1 MAKQMIDTPPGVA
14 ALAKYGVNV
23 PNSTVVTSQPLY
35 HYQTYAAAGQTQLTF
50 FQNPVG
56 QNSLTFADTN
66 VEAAGSMP
74 SPKRMLV
81 TGIQVAF
88 FPDGNP
94 GIFGAQ
100 AAASNWNDVNAVYKS
115 GWLEFFVGSAVWLR
129 DAPIGK
135 FPSDFRLAGAA
146 ALSDSSTAGADQQG
160 RIDYATFAGRKY
172 NITPILLTSNQNFN
186 VTLNW
191 PSVVALPSTA
201 AGRIGVILEGFQY
214 RQSQ

>member
-1 MAKQMIDTPPGVA
+1 MPGQMKIPPSTNQ
-14 ALAKYGVNV
+14 LRKYGVNV
-23 PNSTVVTSQPLY
+23 PDSVVAISQPLY

-81 TGIQVAF
+81 TGIEVAF
-88 FPDGNP
+88 FPGGSP
-94 GIFGAQ
+94 GTFGAQ
-100 AAASNWNDVNAVYKS
+100 AAPNLVNDVYAVMKS
-115 GWLEFFVGSAVWLR
+115 GWLDFFVGSASWLK

-135 FPSDFRLAGAA
+135 FPSPYRMAGMA
-146 ALSDSSTAGADQQG
+146 ALSDQSTIAADLQTK
-160 RIDYATFAGRKY
+160 IDYATFAGKPY
-172 NITPILLTSNQNFN
+172 EITPVELSSNQNFN

-191 PSVVALPSTA
+191 PAVVATPSTV
-201 AGRIGVILEGFQY
+201 AGRIGVILHGFQY
-214 RQSQ
+214 RLSQ